1 VSLMTQPELRIAR
14 ADAAA
19 QERGPHDAHVLTV
32 APYLL
37 HRVHP
42 ETGLDV
48 VFIAGEML
56 PVWVEVSVD
65 G

>member
-1 VSLMTQPELRIAR
+1 MAR
-14 ADAAA
+14 AEAKAAPA
-19 QERGPHDAHVLTV
+19 GVGRVPKV

-48 VFIAGEML
+48 VFIVGELL
-56 PVWVEVSVD
+56 PDWVEASVND
-65 G
+65 

>member
-1 VSLMTQPELRIAR
+1 MAVREAR
-14 ADAAA
+14 SAQVDAAT
-19 QERGPHDAHVLTV
+19 QERGGSHDARGPQV

-48 VFIAGEML
+48 VFIVGELL
-56 PVWVEVSVD
+56 PDWVEVSAND
-65 G
+65 

>member
-1 VSLMTQPELRIAR
+1 MTAR
-14 ADAAA
+14 EAKAAQADASA
-19 QERGPHDAHVLTV
+19 QERGPLDAGVPKV

-48 VFIAGEML
+48 VFIPGELL
-56 PVWVEVSVD
+56 PDWVEVGAD
-65 G
+65 A

>member
-1 VSLMTQPELRIAR
+1 MSPREAR
-14 ADAAA
+14 AAQADLAA
-19 QERGPHDAHVLTV
+19 QQRGPQDARVPKV

-48 VFIAGEML
+48 VFIVGELL
-56 PVWVEVSVD
+56 PDWVEVGPD
-65 G
+65 A

>member
-1 VSLMTQPELRIAR
+1 LRAGQTASAAQVDAATQAR
-14 ADAAA
+14 GPRDADA
-19 QERGPHDAHVLTV
+19 RVPKV

-48 VFIAGEML
+48 VFIVGELL
-56 PVWVEVSVD
+56 PDWVEVSAND
-65 G
+65 

>member
-1 VSLMTQPELRIAR
+1 MTVREDRTAQ
-14 ADAAA
+14 ADAAT
-19 QERGPHDAHVLTV
+19 QERGPLDVRASIV

-48 VFIAGEML
+48 VFIPGELL
-56 PVWVEVSVD
+56 PGWVEVGAD

>member
-1 VSLMTQPELRIAR
+1 MTVREAR
-14 ADAAA
+14 AAQVDAAT
-19 QERGPHDAHVLTV
+19 QERGPRDARVPKV

-48 VFIAGEML
+48 VFIVGELL
-56 PVWVEVSVD
+56 PDWVEVSAND
-65 G
+65 

>member
-1 VSLMTQPELRIAR
+1 MAVREAR
-14 ADAAA
+14 SAQVDAAT
-19 QERGPHDAHVLTV
+19 QERGSQAARVPQV

-48 VFIAGEML
+48 VFIVGELL
-56 PVWVEVSVD
+56 PDWVEVSAND
-65 G
+65 